1 MSTERHM
8 DKYKKKES
16 RYFKVILTAKEE
28 KATRKPNRE
37 KIL

>member
-16 RYFKVILTAKEE
+16 RYFKVILTAKEG
-28 KATRKPNRE
+28 KSNKKT
-37 KIL
+37 